1 MLSNSSPKGSFFLGL
16 QPTQAWMA
24 ILGLVF
30 FSALCILAGA
40 GSILRLAFPVGSLA
54 VGIFLYVRYPI
65 LYIGFTWWMWFLTP
79 LLRRLV
85 DYRSGWDQQGL
96 ILLAPFLVT
105 LITFATFLR
114 HLPKSYRI
122 GGLPFVLAFTGV
134 FYAFLVGLIQTSP
147 ALAARA
153 LLDWLTPI
161 LFGFH
166 LLVNWRDY
174 PSYRQ
179 NIQRTFLWGVFVM
192 GVYGLL
198 QYAVA
203 PEWDMLWL
211 VNSKMTTS
219 AGAPVPFGFRVWSTL
234 HSFGHLAVF
243 LMAAL
248 LLLFNSQGPLRLPA
262 SAVGYLSFLLTS
274 ARSTWGGWL
283 LGIFTLM
290 ISLKPHLQMRLVV
303 TILVMVLC
311 VFPLTTIEPFA
322 TAINSRFQSFSD
334 LKNDGSA
341 NARGEIYSD
350 TNLDLAFSN
359 SLGNGIGGGG
369 VTDSGILDI
378 FFTLGWFGAIPYVG
392 GMVLVLFELFQS
404 SEARFDTFASASRAI
419 ALSVVWLL
427 LFFSSM
433 ISFFGLFFWAFSGMG
448 MAACKY
454 YQHQRSA

>member
-1 MLSNSSPKGSFFLGL
+1 MGL
-16 QPTQAWMA
+16 QPAQAWMA
-24 ILGLVF
+24 ILGLVL

-40 GSILRLAFPVGSLA
+40 GSILRLAFPAGSLA
-54 VGIFLYVRYPI
+54 VGVFLYWRYPI

-85 DYRSGWDQQGL
+85 DYRSGWDQKSL

-105 LITFATFLR
+105 LVTFATFLK
-114 HLPKSYRI
+114 HLPKSYRQ
-122 GGLPFVLAFTGV
+122 GSLAFVLAFTGV
-134 FYAFLVGLIQTSP
+134 FYGFLIGCIKTSFSSA
-147 ALAARA
+147 ALGV
-153 LLDWLTPI
+153 LGWLTPV

-198 QYAVA
+198 QFITA

-211 VNSKMTTS
+211 INSEMTTS
-219 AGAPVPFGFRVWSTL
+219 AGNPVPFGFRVWSTTN
-234 HSFGHLAVF
+234 SFGHFAVF

-248 LLLFNSQGPLRLPA
+248 LLLFNSQGSLRVPA
-262 SAVGYLSFLLTS
+262 SAVGYLSFLLTL

-290 ISLKPHLQMRLVV
+290 TSLKARLQMRLVI
-303 TILVMVLC
+303 TLVVIVLC
-311 VFPLTTIEPFA
+311 VFPLTTIDPFA
-322 TAINSRFQSFSD
+322 TAINSRLQSFSD

-341 NARGEIYSD
+341 NARGEIYSQ

-359 SLGNGIGGGG
+359 ILGDGIGSGGI
-369 VTDSGILDI
+369 VDSGILDI
-378 FFTLGWFGAIPYVG
+378 FFTLGWLGAIPYLG
-392 GMVLVLFELFQS
+392 GIVLILLNLFQGSEGHFDPFVS
-404 SEARFDTFASASRAI
+404 SARAI
-419 ALSVVWLL
+419 ILSVFMLIV
-427 LFFSSM
+427 FFSVTLG
-433 ISFFGLFFWAFSGMG
+433 FFGLFFWAFAGMG
-448 MAACKY
+448 MAARKY
-454 YQHQRSA
+454 YQHQRPA

>member
-1 MLSNSSPKGSFFLGL
+1 MLGL

-30 FSALCILAGA
+30 FSVLCILAGA

-105 LITFATFLR
+105 LITFATLLR

-134 FYAFLVGLIQTSP
+134 FYAFLIGLIQTSP

-198 QYAVA
+198 QYVVA

-211 VNSKMTTS
+211 INSKMTTS
-219 AGAPVPFGFRVWSTL
+219 AGAPVPFGFRVWSTTN
-234 HSFGHLAVF
+234 SFAHFAVF

-248 LLLFNSQGPLRLPA
+248 LLLFNSQGALRLPA
-262 SAVGYLSFLLTS
+262 LAAGYLSFLLTM

-283 LGIFTLM
+283 LGVFTLM
-290 ISLKPHLQMRLVV
+290 TSLKARFQMRLVI
-303 TILVMVLC
+303 TLLVMVLC
-311 VFPLTTIEPFA
+311 VFPLTTLDPFA
-322 TAINSRFQSFSD
+322 TAINSRFQSLSD

-341 NARGEIYSD
+341 NARGEIYSA
-350 TNLDLAFSN
+350 TNLESAFSN
-359 SLGNGIGGGG
+359 TLGNGIGNGG
-369 VTDSGILDI
+369 VVDSGILDI

-392 GMVLVLFELFQS
+392 GIVLILLNLFQGS
-404 SEARFDTFASASRAI
+404 DGYLDPFASSARAI
-419 ALSVVWLL
+419 ILSVFMLL
-427 LFFSSM
+427 LFFTATV
-433 ISFFGLFFWAFSGMG
+433 SFFGLFFWAFSGIG
-448 MAACKY
+448 MAARKY
-454 YQHQRSA
+454 YQHQQPAGLKRG